1 MRSNNFGRNHFAQNK
16 ARVSQSEVE
25 LLFNNFRG
33 NFFARNEVRVSK
45 MEGFF
50 AGLAAATL
58 SHEMKVECRK
68 LRKKLRLTTARA
80 TLSRETKLECQSYGF
95 FVSLDSPAATLL
107 REARFECRS
116 RFVRKGLCV
125 KVFV

>member
-1 MRSNNFGRNHFAQNK
+1 MEKLKQNCDLTISAATLWHETRFEFSKIEVKLRFNNFGRNHFAQNK

-58 SHEMKVECRK
+58 SHEVKVECHK

-80 TLSRETKLECQSYGF
+80 TLSRETKLECQN
-95 FVSLDSPAATLL
+95 
-107 REARFECRS
+107 
-116 RFVRKGLCV
+116 
-125 KVFV
+125 